1 MKKTFIAVLAL
12 LLTATLFLPH
22 TSAQAARPIVR
33 LIYFVPKDVQP
44 RPDINAQLD
53 THIKGVQRLLA
64 DEMERHGFGRKTFQF
79 ETDVHGNAVVHHIKG
94 QAADSYYRQDPFG
107 KVSDEILEQEQFD
120 REKDIYLVA
129 LDRKREILEGFGELC
144 GVQPQ
149 AGIYGW
155 NEGGAA
161 LIPAGC
167 LEGEFPRDTTA
178 HELLHTFGLEH
189 DFRDDTYIMSFGEEL
204 NRLSQCAAEW
214 LDVHRAFNAG
224 QTAFNEPATIEM
236 LPPSLASPPNA
247 IRLRFRVTDAD
258 GLHQAQILKADQVFT
273 PGNLEMIGY
282 KRLDGRSRTV
292 EFVTTALVSKSPSVT
307 LQVIDAR
314 GHFIRQSFPI
324 DIVPLLPPAKVVSI
338 PDENLAAAVRE
349 TLNLAPDD
357 TLTTQ
362 TLLEL
367 TLLEAPNRE
376 IRDLTGLEHAHNLR
390 YLDLGAQERN
400 GKWRN
405 SNVISNLAPL
415 SELTHLKTLILV
427 RSFFPITELD
437 FLRQPP
443 PFKVVSMPDPN
454 LAAAVREVLE
464 MSPNEALTTYTM
476 LSLTH
481 IYARNRGIRD
491 LTGLEHAVNL
501 KVLDLADEFIPEKG
515 AVNSNAVTDISPL
528 QTLTQLEQLWLSST
542 SISDVTPLQTLT
554 QLEVLWLDGTS
565 VSDVSPLLGLNLTG
579 TSWDSIGLYLWGCPL
594 SYASIHTH
602 IPVMQAKGVEV
613 AFDNVAH
620 PALMKIS
627 GDRQENTVGSTLA
640 KPFVVEAIN
649 AQGKPIKGVTVTF
662 TITHGSE
669 TRRTITAKTGTN
681 GRARTQLKLGQTPG
695 TWTITATA
703 PQIPSPTRFTAQ
715 ATPAEINPIDLSP
728 VVHGGAGQLP
738 PMFWIETT
746 SRRLYRKPAGPT
758 VKNIVPSVQNATSIA
773 VDAARNKVYWTEK
786 TGTRSG
792 RIRVANFNGSNVELV
807 KDLTSVPRDLAIDSA
822 GGKLYLTNSWGKIQR
837 LNVDGSTFQSNL
849 ITGLTSPQHL
859 ALDVAGGKV
868 YWTGPGS
875 IWRANLNGQNREK
888 LIADLGEIGSIA
900 VAGNRIYWTEKN
912 KNAGASGKVRRAALD
927 GSNVQTLATL
937 QSVPIGIA
945 VDTAVRRLY
954 WTNTG
959 GKIQRATLAGKQIQ
973 NLVTEAGMPADIA
986 LGRAS
991 TGAAPA
997 ASAVLPDTTAL
1008 LPNYPNPFNPDTWIP
1023 YQLAKTAEVTVTI
1036 HAANGAVV
1044 RTLALGHQRAG
1055 RYENRSRAAYW
1066 DGRNAVGERV
1076 ASGIYFYTLQ
1086 TGDFAATRKML
1097 IVK

>member
-1 MKKTFIAVLAL
+1 MKKRLIAVLAL

-22 TSAQAARPIVR
+22 PFAQAARPIVR

-79 ETDVHGNAVVHHIKG
+79 ETDVHGNAVVYHLKG
-94 QAADSYYRQDPFG
+94 QAADSYYRQEPFS

-149 AGIYGW
+149 ASIYGW
-155 NEGGAA
+155 NKGGAA

-167 LEGEFPRDTTA
+167 LREFFIPTTA
-178 HELLHTFGLEH
+178 HELLHTFGLGH
-189 DFRDDTYIMSFGEEL
+189 DFRDNYVMGGGSEP
-204 NRLSQCAAEW
+204 NQRLSQCAAEW

-224 QTAFNEPATIEM
+224 RTAFNEPATIEM
-236 LPPSLASPPNA
+236 LPPRLASPPNA

-258 GLHQAQILKADQVFT
+258 GLHQAQILKADYVFT
-273 PGNLEMIGY
+273 PGNPEMIGY

-292 EFVTTALVSKSPSVT
+292 EFVTTALIPKSPWVT

-314 GHFIRQSFPI
+314 GHFIGQSFPI
-324 DIVPLLPPAKVVSI
+324 DLVPLLPPAKVVSI
-338 PDENLAAAVRE
+338 PDENLAATVRE
-349 TLNLAPDD
+349 TLNLAPGD
-357 TLTTQ
+357 TLTTHA
-362 TLLEL
+362 LLEL
-367 TLLEAPNRE
+367 TFLEAPNRR
-376 IRDLTGLEHAHNLR
+376 ITDLTGLEHAHNLR

-400 GKWRN
+400 GKWHN
-405 SNVISNLAPL
+405 SNVISDLAPL

-427 RSFFPITELD
+427 RPSVPITDLD

-443 PFKVVSMPDPN
+443 PFKVVSMPDPT
-454 LAAAVREVLE
+454 LAAAVREGWE
-464 MSPNEALTTYTM
+464 MSPNAVLTTHTM
-476 LSLTH
+476 RSLTQLH
-481 IYARNRGIRD
+481 ARNRGIRD

-501 KVLDLADEFIPEKG
+501 KVLDLGSEFIPGKG
-515 AVNSNAVTDISPL
+515 VANSNVVTDISPL
-528 QTLTQLEQLWLSST
+528 QTLTQLEVLSL
-542 SISDVTPLQTLT
+542 VGMP
-554 QLEVLWLDGTS
+554 

-579 TSWDSIGLYLWGCPL
+579 TSWDSIGLYLWDCPL

-602 IPVMQAKGVEV
+602 IPAMQAKGIEV

-649 AQGKPIKGVTVTF
+649 AQGKPMKDVTVTF

-681 GRARTQLKLGQTPG
+681 GRTQTQLTLGQTPG
-695 TWTITATA
+695 KWTITATA

-715 ATPAEINPIDLSP
+715 ATPAEIDPIDLSP

-773 VDAARNKVYWTEK
+773 VDVARNKVYWTEK
-786 TGTRSG
+786 TGARSG
-792 RIRVANFNGSNVELV
+792 RIRSANFNGSNVELV

-837 LNVDGSTFQSNL
+837 LNVDGSAFQTNL

-868 YWTGPGS
+868 YWNEPGS

-900 VAGNRIYWTEKN
+900 LAGNRIYWTEKN

-927 GSNVQTLATL
+927 GSNVQTLAPL

-945 VDTAVRRLY
+945 VDTAARRLY
-954 WTNTG
+954 WTNSG
-959 GKIQRATLAGKQIQ
+959 GKIQRATLAGKHIQ

-997 ASAVLPDTTAL
+997 AVAVLPDTTAL
-1008 LPNYPNPFNPDTWIP
+1008 LPNYPNPFNPETWMP
-1023 YQLAKTAEVTVTI
+1023 YQLANPAEVTVTI
-1036 HAANGAVV
+1036 YAANGAVV

-1086 TGDFAATRKML
+1086 AEDFAATRKML